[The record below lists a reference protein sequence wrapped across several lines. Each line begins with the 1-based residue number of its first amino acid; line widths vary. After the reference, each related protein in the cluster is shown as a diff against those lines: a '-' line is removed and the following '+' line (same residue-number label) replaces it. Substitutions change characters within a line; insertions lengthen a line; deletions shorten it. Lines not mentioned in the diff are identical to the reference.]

1 MQNPQH
7 LLETSATDLN
17 QEIQI
22 AQEKHNSSYRENI
35 TQSIHQA
42 IDNYYHPGMAAE
54 EVKKIVTNVTKK
66 AQEPSLFETVRFLM
80 P

>member
-1 MQNPQH
+1 MQNPH
-7 LLETSATDLN
+7 LPETSPTDLN

-22 AQEKHNSSYRENI
+22 AQEKHNTSYRESI
-35 TQSIHQA
+35 TESIHQA
-42 IDNYYHPGMAAE
+42 IDDYYHTGMNAE

-66 AQEPSLFETVRFLM
+66 APEPSLFESVRFLI

>member
-1 MQNPQH
+1 MQNPQ
-7 LLETSATDLN
+7 LTKTGVTSLN
-17 QEIQI
+17 HEIQE

-35 TQSIHQA
+35 TQFIHQA
-42 IDNYYHPGMAAE
+42 IDDYYHPGMAAE

-66 AQEPSLFETVRFLM
+66 AQEPSLYESVRFLI